1 MGGQSPKR
9 PYPISDI
16 PCPPFVR
23 LGLRLINGLGSKAQ
37 EIYESARA
45 NGPFTSIEDFV
56 RRTRFDRRALRHLAM
71 AGAFDGFLKEEPDL
85 EKRRAALWTVL
96 DAARGDAGPLAPRN
110 AAENETAAAKTHLR
124 PRPRTKLP
132 AMSPGELTEA
142 DYRMTG
148 VSLNGHPMLHLRPLM
163 TPNGVLSAA
172 EVAQRARDGER
183 VAVAGLVICRQR
195 PGTAKGFVF
204 LTLEDETGMINVV
217 VTPKRFEQQA
227 LLISTTPLL
236 LVRGVLQIEQGVV
249 NVRAD
254 KFRGLQAEVGA
265 EYARSHD
272 FH

>member
-1 MGGQSPKR
+1 MR
-9 PYPISDI
+9 
-16 PCPPFVR
+16 F
-23 LGLRLINGLGSKAQ
+23 GLRLINGLGPKAQ
-37 EIYESARA
+37 EIFESARA
-45 NGPFTSIEDFV
+45 QGPFTSIEDFV

-85 EKRRAALWTVL
+85 EKRRAALWDVL
-96 DAARGDAGPLAPRN
+96 DAARGDAGPLAPRRGRHRAAG

-124 PRPRTKLP
+124 PRPRTRKKLP

-163 TPNGVLSAA
+163 APNGVLSAA